1 MTPER
6 IATAVDLW
14 VKAISLVPIAERA
27 DFATQAIDSFST
39 AGLTEL
45 SSTETIRLTLLF
57 HDRSATSG
65 LESQRL
71 ASPWMRWLLDVRQ
84 GGAVVEMPTMTDADH
99 RLADVAADR
108 LIADGGASKVNRG
121 SLARAILMLVGQ
133 EPSLRAA
140 QAYGWTGDWKRSEA
154 IINELFTKRPDD
166 SQLAKDAADLM
177 ARADDV
183 TAKSAGL
190 RLWIRLSS
198 QLPQGSDQ
206 WHQAKLSALETMR
219 SLGDNEG
226 AKKLAS
232 YVLLTQTPVDP
243 AIVARYRIAIESD

>member
-1 MTPER
+1 
-6 IATAVDLW
+6 
-14 VKAISLVPIAERA
+14 
-27 DFATQAIDSFST
+27 
-39 AGLTEL
+39 
-45 SSTETIRLTLLF
+45 
-57 HDRSATSG
+57 
-65 LESQRL
+65 
-71 ASPWMRWLLDVRQ
+71 MRWLLDVRQ

-140 QAYGWTGDWKRSEA
+140 QAYGWTGYWKRSEA

-206 WHQAKLSALETMR
+206 WHQAKLSAIETMR

-232 YVLLTQTPVDP
+232 YVLLTQAPVDP